1 MMHEFC
7 SHCDVRKTSLFE
19 INQQLA
25 DQMENLRAENKNLKS
40 LFKYYESADVA
51 EVVRCKDCKHARHWY
66 GNDTFGNTA
75 YLCDYF
81 IDGEEIKMFPED
93 FCSRG
98 EVMDAAEDGDIK
110 IYDPKTQ
117 HINADLADRC
127 NHGPRD

>member
-25 DQMENLRAENKNLKS
+25 DQMENLRAENKNLES
-40 LFKYYESADVA
+40 LLKYYESADVA
-51 EVVRCKDCKHARHWY
+51 EVVRCKDCVFWQDNNGGYPHQECRWGHGETPDPDDY
-66 GNDTFGNTA
+66 CSFGEH
-75 YLCDYF
+75 
-81 IDGEEIKMFPED
+81 ISED
-93 FCSRG
+93 C
-98 EVMDAAEDGDIK
+98 DIK

-127 NHGPRD
+127 NHGTRA